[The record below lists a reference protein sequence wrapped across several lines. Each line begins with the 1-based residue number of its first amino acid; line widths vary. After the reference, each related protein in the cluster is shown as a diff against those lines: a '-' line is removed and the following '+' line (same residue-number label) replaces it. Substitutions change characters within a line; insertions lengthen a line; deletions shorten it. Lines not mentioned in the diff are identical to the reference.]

1 MQAIKDKLSFFQMP
15 REDLG
20 SILKAFLFFY
30 FVLCSWYSI
39 RPVRNEMA
47 VQAGL
52 ENLPGLLSIVL
63 LIMLIANPIYSWM
76 VSNIDRNRVV
86 IYTYLFFIANLICF
100 FLGWVSFDNEVRVFI
115 AKAFYIWCNVF
126 SFFVVSIFWVSMINH
141 FTSEQG
147 KMYFGIISAGGS
159 LGAFSGSSIARYF
172 SMEVCGTSSMS
183 DWGPFSLILI
193 SILGLSIALALSTNF
208 KSRVADA
215 EIATEEDSSAKG
227 IGSMLIPIRGSMLG
241 NLSLYMV
248 LWTAL
253 MTFGWMIALSIVQD
267 WSTDPCER
275 TGFFARIEQIVTPLT
290 LFFQFFLTSLIFRKF
305 GIGLIL
311 VSYGLILFLAL
322 IFYEAY
328 PEIMTVLFVVCV
340 LRTFEY
346 ALCKPARETLFTYLE
361 TQQRYK
367 STVFMDTFLARAGE
381 VVGSWFAASGVV
393 LLGLSS
399 LAATYAA
406 LPFAALLSYTGFRAY
421 KSSKG

>member
-1 MQAIKDKLSFFQMP
+1 MP

-172 SMEVCGTSSMS
+172 STEVCGTSSMS

-421 KSSKG
+421 KSSKR

>member
-1 MQAIKDKLSFFQMP
+1 MP

-172 SMEVCGTSSMS
+172 STEVCGTSSMS

-253 MTFGWMIALSIVQD
+253 MTFGWMIALRIVQD

>member
-1 MQAIKDKLSFFQMP
+1 MP

-20 SILKAFLFFY
+20 SILKAFFFFY

-172 SMEVCGTSSMS
+172 STEVCGTSSMS

>member
-1 MQAIKDKLSFFQMP
+1 MP

-172 SMEVCGTSSMS
+172 STEVCGTSSMS

-208 KSRVADA
+208 KSRVADE
-215 EIATEEDSSAKG
+215 EIVTEEDSSAKG
-227 IGSMLIPIRGSMLG
+227 ISSMLIPIRGSMLG